1 MVGGNEFDPGTVF
14 AGYTIERLLGIGGM
28 GTVYLAA
35 HPHLPRRVALKVLHP
50 GLASDE
56 YIATRFE
63 REATH
68 VARLEHHNIVQIYDR
83 GREDG
88 RLWITV
94 QYVPGVTA
102 ADLIATGPIP
112 VERAV
117 HIVSETA
124 KALDFAHSA
133 GVLHR
138 DVKPA
143 NILIADPITPGEA
156 ERVLLT
162 DFGIAKALDETGRLT
177 RTGMFAAS
185 LQNAAP
191 EQFDT
196 SVVLDHRA
204 DLYSLGCTFYHLVT
218 GRPPYPGE
226 TLPQLWHGHAQSP
239 IPKPSEARS
248 GIPVALDGVV
258 ARALAKNRDD
268 RYRSCREFADA
279 AAAALD
285 SNDIREAGPTGRWPE
300 PARPESR
307 RSSRRERRRSPL
319 RVVLADDSVLLREGI
334 RSLLGDEGVDVVGE
348 AGDASDLLA
357 LVEQARPDIAVV
369 DIRMPPTHTVEG
381 IEAARTI
388 RAEFPETAVLLLS
401 QYVESE
407 YVMDLLT
414 NGAGGLGY
422 LLKDRVADI
431 DEFIDTLHRV
441 ADGGSAIDPSVVSR
455 MVSRPH
461 PGSRPID
468 DLSARERE
476 VLALMAEGRSNRAI
490 GATLFLGER
499 TVEAHIR
506 SIFLKLGLHP
516 EPEDHRRVLAV
527 LEHLESTAS

>member
-1 MVGGNEFDPGTVF
+1 MDEQDELGPGTVF

-28 GTVYLAA
+28 GRVYLAV
-35 HPHLPRRVALKVLHP
+35 HPHLPRKVALKVLHP
-50 GLASDE
+50 GLTSDDYVAS
-56 YIATRFE
+56 RFE
-63 REATH
+63 REAAH
-68 VARLEHHNIVQIYDR
+68 VTRLEHPNIVQIYDR
-83 GREDG
+83 GREHG
-88 RLWITV
+88 RLWITM

-102 ADLIATGPIP
+102 ADLIAAGPVP
-112 VERAV
+112 VGRAV
-117 HIVSETA
+117 HIISETA
-124 KALDFAHSA
+124 KALDFAHRT

-143 NILIADPITPGEA
+143 NILIADPIAEDEP

-196 SVVLDHRA
+196 AVVLDHRA
-204 DLYSLGCTFYHLVT
+204 DQYSLGCTFYHLLT

-226 TLPQLWHGHAQSP
+226 TLPQLWHGHARSP
-239 IPKPSEARS
+239 IPRPSEARPDV
-248 GIPVALDGVV
+248 PVALDAVV
-258 ARALAKNRDD
+258 ARVLAKDRAD
-268 RYRSCREFADA
+268 RYPSCRAFADA
-279 AAAALD
+279 VRAAIETD
-285 SNDIREAGPTGRWPE
+285 SSNG
-300 PARPESR
+300 ARTRIWHESDRAELR
-307 RSSRRERRRSPL
+307 RSGPRNRRSCPL

-334 RSLLGDEGVDVVGE
+334 RSLLGDEGLEVVGE

-357 LVEQARPDIAVV
+357 LVAQARPDIAVV

-388 RAEFPETAVLLLS
+388 RSEFPETSVLLLS

-461 PGSRPID
+461 PGRRPID
-468 DLSARERE
+468 DLSTRERE

-516 EPEDHRRVLAV
+516 EPEAHRRVLAV
-527 LEHLESTAS
+527 LEHLEANSS

>member
-1 MVGGNEFDPGTVF
+1 
-14 AGYTIERLLGIGGM
+14 M
-28 GTVYLAA
+28 GRVYLAV
-35 HPHLPRRVALKVLHP
+35 HPHLPRKVALKVLHP
-50 GLASDE
+50 GLTSDE
-56 YIATRFE
+56 YVASRFE
-63 REATH
+63 REAAH
-68 VARLEHHNIVQIYDR
+68 VTRLEHHNIVQIYDR
-83 GREDG
+83 GREHG
-88 RLWITV
+88 RLWITM

-102 ADLIATGPIP
+102 ADLIAAAPVP

-124 KALDFAHSA
+124 KALDFAHRA

-143 NILIADPITPGEA
+143 NILIADRIAPDEP

-196 SVVLDHRA
+196 SVILDHRA
-204 DLYSLGCTFYHLVT
+204 DQYSLGCTFYHLIT
-218 GRPPYPGE
+218 ARPPYPGE
-226 TLPQLWHGHAQSP
+226 TLPQLWHGHARSP
-239 IPKPSEARS
+239 IPRPSEARPDV
-248 GIPVALDGVV
+248 PVALDAVV
-258 ARALAKNRDD
+258 ARALAKDRAD
-268 RYRSCREFADA
+268 RYASCREFAEA
-279 AAAALD
+279 ACTALRTD
-285 SNDIREAGPTGRWPE
+285 GDEQTKLWPE
-300 PARPESR
+300 PDRAETRRSGSR
-307 RSSRRERRRSPL
+307 RRRSSPL
-319 RVVLADDSVLLREGI
+319 RVALADDSVLLREGI
-334 RSLLGDEGVDVVGE
+334 RSLLGDEGVEVIGE
-348 AGDASDLLA
+348 AGNASDLLA
-357 LVEQARPDIAVV
+357 LVGQTRPDIAVV

-388 RAEFPETAVLLLS
+388 RAEFPETSVLLLS

-407 YVMDLLT
+407 YLMDLLT

-461 PGSRPID
+461 PGERPID
-468 DLSARERE
+468 DLSTRERE

-527 LEHLESTAS
+527 LEHLEASAS